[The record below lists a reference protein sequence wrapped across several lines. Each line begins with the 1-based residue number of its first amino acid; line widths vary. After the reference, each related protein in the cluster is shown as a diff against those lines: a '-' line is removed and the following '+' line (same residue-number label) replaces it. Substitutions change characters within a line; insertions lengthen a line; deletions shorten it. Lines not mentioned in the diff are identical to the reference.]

1 MKTFKLVLSLFMGVA
16 VQQAD
21 AQVSQNIILE
31 HFTNTRCGICS
42 SRNPGLF
49 TNLANN
55 PSVLQI
61 SYHPSRP
68 YSSCVL
74 YQYNPS
80 GNDGRTN
87 YYGILGGTPR
97 IVINGQV
104 QSSGTSFSSST
115 IFDNFKNNTTAFEVS
130 VNQEL
135 NTTQDSIR
143 IRAIVKTVSSSTL
156 TALRLT
162 IPIVEDSLQYNAPNG
177 ESLHHNVFRT
187 MAYDANINAPSLNDS
202 IVVEAMVKIDATWK
216 LTQIKG
222 IGILQNDQS
231 KAIVQVNESEK
242 SLSKS
247 VSNINRL
254 NHIPNVL
261 VYPNP
266 AGDKL
271 GIQNYSGEVRFYNL
285 QGQLV
290 QTASIKENQ
299 MVNVNNLPSGLY
311 FVQLIGIDANLKFTK
326 L

>member
-1 MKTFKLVLSLFMGVA
+1 MKTFKLVLSLIMGVA

-55 PSVLQI
+55 PNVLQI

-68 YSSCVL
+68 YSTCVL

-115 IFDNFKNNTTAFEVS
+115 LFDNFKNNTTAFELR

-143 IRAIVKTVSSSTL
+143 VRAIVKTVSSNNL
-156 TALRLT
+156 TTLRLR

-187 MAYDANINAPSLNDS
+187 MAYDANINAPSINDS
-202 IVVEAMVKIDATWK
+202 IVVEAMAKIDAAWK
-216 LTQIKG
+216 LEKIKG
-222 IGILQNDQS
+222 IAILQDDQT
-231 KAIVQVNESEK
+231 KGIAQVDQTNE
-242 SLSKS
+242 SLSKN
-247 VSNINRL
+247 VSSIDKIIKL
-254 NHIPNVL
+254 EAID

-266 AGDKL
+266 SKDYIQFNNYAGLVKIYDL
-271 GIQNYSGEVRFYNL
+271 R
-285 QGQLV
+285 GQLMLNAQITNDSKLDV
-290 QTASIKENQ
+290 KL
-299 MVNVNNLPSGLY
+299 LPKGLY
-311 FVQLIGIDANLKFTK
+311 LVELNGVKELLKFAK